1 MEVKKGTPK
10 RGVSLYSYS
19 GLYGVS
25 MTMEDCFKD
34 MYDMGASCV
43 EILSSHIENY
53 PNPTPQWLDKW
64 YRLLDKYHLEAGGYG
79 HWADTMLYKNRKMTT
94 DETVN
99 NLARDFKLA
108 HLLGFKYLRT
118 KITIV
123 EGDEYGTPEPGWQE
137 YIKRAIDY
145 AEKYDVVMCSEI
157 HKPTTFR
164 ADNVHEFLDFIK
176 STGTTRFGFNVDF
189 GTFQNKFPKEAQ
201 LDVVVEAGGKDPIKD
216 FIPEKENELPYS
228 LPEEIVP
235 FLPYVHYCHAKFNY
249 MDENFE
255 EVTIPYEQILKILV
269 DNGWSSYIVSEYEGP
284 HKENP
289 EFVPDQLR
297 RQHIMMKRILGY

>member
-1 MEVKKGTPK
+1 MELKKGTPK

-25 MTMEDCFKD
+25 MTLEDCFKD
-34 MYDMGASCV
+34 MHDMGATCV

-53 PNPTPQWLDKW
+53 PHPTTQWIDNW
-64 YRLLDKYHLEAGGYG
+64 FRLLDKYHMEPGGYG

-99 NLARDFKLA
+99 NLVRDFKLA
-108 HLLGFKYLRT
+108 HTLGFKYLRT
-118 KITIV
+118 KVTIV
-123 EGDEYGTPEPGWQE
+123 DGQEYGTPEPGWQE
-137 YIKRAIDY
+137 YIKRALDY
-145 AEKYDVVMCSEI
+145 AAKYDVVMCSEI

-164 ADNVHEFLDFIK
+164 SENIQEFLDFIK
-176 STGTTRFGFNVDF
+176 STGTDRFGFNVDF

-201 LDVVVEAGGKDPIKD
+201 LDVVVEAGGKDPVKD
-216 FIPEKENELPYS
+216 FMPVNEGDS
-228 LPEEIVP
+228 GFSTPEEMIP
-235 FLPYVHYCHAKFNY
+235 FLPYIHYCHAKFNY

-255 EVTIPYEQILKILV
+255 EVTIPYADVLKVLV
-269 DNGWSSYIVSEYEGP
+269 DHGWSSYIVSEYEGP
-284 HKENP
+284 HKEDP
-289 EFVPDQLR
+289 DFVPDQLR